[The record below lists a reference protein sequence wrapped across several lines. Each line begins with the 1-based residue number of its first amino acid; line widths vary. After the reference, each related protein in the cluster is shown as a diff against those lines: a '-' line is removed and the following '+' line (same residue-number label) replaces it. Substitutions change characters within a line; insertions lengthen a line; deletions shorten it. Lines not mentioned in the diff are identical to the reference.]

1 MRESY
6 TGAWQRNVEVDSDT
20 VLTYFAVYACI
31 SLISQDIGKL
41 TPKLVQ
47 KSGDVW
53 VETTNP
59 AYSKILRQPNNYQ
72 NWQKF
77 AEQWIISKLS
87 YGATYTLKSFDN
99 RKVVNGLNVL
109 DAQRVVPLVAQD
121 GSVFYDIKKDNLN
134 GVESGYI
141 AVDDEI
147 IHDIYTPLYH
157 PLMGVSPIVACGL
170 TATQGLNIQQ
180 NSTNLFANMSRPSG
194 MLMAPGSISPETA
207 ARLKTQWEENYSA
220 GNYGRVA
227 ILSDGLTYTPMA
239 VNAADAQ
246 LIEQLRWTAET
257 VCSVFKVPPFK
268 IGIGQM
274 PSNTENIEALDQT
287 YYSQCLQTLIQ
298 ALETLLTE
306 GLNMPSHLRVSIDLS
321 SLLKMDTFSRYRA
334 WREAMHA
341 GWITPNEIRQA
352 ENRAPVDGGDTPY
365 LQQQNYPLYALE
377 RNLPDVPGDEE
388 LIPEVED
395 EEPEEVEDED
405 SDDEIEELLLYSLVQ
420 KKLGETT

>member
-1 MRESY
+1 VNLVQRIGNLLRREKAPTNLSTVDHRGGWWSLVRESY

-41 TPKLVQ
+41 TPKLMQ

-59 AYSKILRQPNNYQ
+59 AYSKVLKRPNSYQ

-77 AEQWIISKLS
+77 VEQWIISKLS
-87 YGATYTLKSFDN
+87 YGATYTLKGFDN
-99 RKVVNGLNVL
+99 RKVVNRLNVL

-134 GVESGYI
+134 RVESGYI

-239 VNAADAQ
+239 VNAAVRGITVILKAKVVGCDAVFTYTRERRSRNS
-246 LIEQLRWTAET
+246 IE
-257 VCSVFKVPPFK
+257 P
-268 IGIGQM
+268 
-274 PSNTENIEALDQT
+274 
-287 YYSQCLQTLIQ
+287 
-298 ALETLLTE
+298 
-306 GLNMPSHLRVSIDLS
+306 
-321 SLLKMDTFSRYRA
+321 MDTIS
-334 WREAMHA
+334 
-341 GWITPNEIRQA
+341 
-352 ENRAPVDGGDTPY
+352 
-365 LQQQNYPLYALE
+365 
-377 RNLPDVPGDEE
+377 
-388 LIPEVED
+388 
-395 EEPEEVEDED
+395 
-405 SDDEIEELLLYSLVQ
+405 S
-420 KKLGETT
+420 